1 MKIKKMIEMLEEIS
15 KLNPSANVKLHGK
28 YGESALFI
36 DTENDNE
43 IVWINSESDVDMRN
57 EISER
62 FRDIDESNNNAI
74 DYYTDML
81 DLGITPTIVGKY
93 IGREYEMRMLID
105 CASYNL
111 LSREECLNYIKA
123 DLIWV
128 FGGLI

>member
-1 MKIKKMIEMLEEIS
+1 MKVKKIAEVLS
-15 KLNPSANVKLHGK
+15 KMAQENPNSDVKLHVL

-36 DTENDNE
+36 CKKKGDET
-43 IVWINSESDVDMRN
+43 IWIQSESDVNMKE

-62 FRDIDESNNNAI
+62 FKCINECDNAI

-81 DLGITPTIVGKY
+81 DLGITPTMVGKY
-93 IGREYEMRMLID
+93 IGKEYEMKMLID

-111 LSREECLNYIKA
+111 LSREECLNYINT

-128 FGGLI
+128 IRG

>member
-1 MKIKKMIEMLEEIS
+1 MKVKKIAEVLS
-15 KLNPSANVKLHGK
+15 KMAQENPNSDVKLHVL

-36 DTENDNE
+36 CKKKGDET
-43 IVWINSESDVDMRN
+43 IWIQSESDVNMKE

-62 FRDIDESNNNAI
+62 FKCINECDNAI

-81 DLGITPTIVGKY
+81 DLGITPTMVGKY
-93 IGREYEMRMLID
+93 IGKEYEMKMLID

-111 LSREECLNYIKA
+111 LSREECLNYINT

-128 FGGLI
+128 IGG

>member
-1 MKIKKMIEMLEEIS
+1 MKIKKMIETLEKFNEIS
-15 KLNPSANVKLHGK
+15 PDADVKLHGK

-36 DTENDNE
+36 MGAENDNKT
-43 IVWINSESDVDMRN
+43 IWINSESDVDMKN

-62 FRDIDESNNNAI
+62 FRYIDECDNAI
-74 DYYTDML
+74 DYYADML
-81 DLGITPTIVGKY
+81 DLGITPTMVGKY
-93 IGREYEMRMLID
+93 IGKEYEMRMLID

-128 FGGLI
+128 IGG